1 MRSTCRDWR
10 DWCSSL
16 SAWSRKLSSSPSG
29 TMRMSSRLRWARVLR
44 GVDSSGKLRRSM
56 VAEVGGGWLGEED
69 GTGGVS

>member
-1 MRSTCRDWR
+1 
-10 DWCSSL
+10 
-16 SAWSRKLSSSPSG
+16 
-29 TMRMSSRLRWARVLR
+29 MSSRLRWARVLR